1 VFKALST
8 VNQAL
13 GTIVSL
19 LVVALLG
26 GVGYLGYSYLGQRE
40 AFQRELADRDARIQA
55 LNDDLET
62 KRREIQQLQTA
73 LRLLK
78 VDHRVAVIDV
88 LKQTGSKESK
98 DLRTQFA
105 FTELDAKGNPLDKA
119 RAFTVDGDLAYIDSL
134 VVKFTDEA
142 VETADPLRSTSLC
155 LFRRV
160 FGENQKPAD
169 GFALDAVG
177 AQPARYRD
185 GREPPEFEKELWRKF
200 WDYASNPEEARKK
213 GIRAAHGE
221 APFQKLVP
229 GKRYRVL
236 LRSSGG
242 LTFEP
247 DASPAQTPGPTS

>member
-1 VFKALST
+1 MPKILSA

-13 GTIVSL
+13 GTLVTL
-19 LVVALLG
+19 LVLTLLG
-26 GVGYLGYSYLGQRE
+26 GVAYMGYSFYDQQNAHR
-40 AFQRELADRDARIQA
+40 RELADRDAKIQS
-55 LNDDLET
+55 LNDDLEV

-78 VDHRVAVIDV
+78 VDHRVAIVDV
-88 LKQTGSKESK
+88 LKQTGSKETK

-105 FTELDAKGNPLDKA
+105 FTELDGKGNALDKA
-119 RAFTVDGDLAYIDSL
+119 RVFTVDGDLAYVDAL

-160 FGENQKPAD
+160 FGENQKPSE

-185 GREPPEFEKELWRKF
+185 GQQQPEFEKELWQKF
-200 WDYASNPEEARKK
+200 WDYANNPEAARKK
-213 GIRAAHGE
+213 GVRAAHGE
-221 APFQKLVP
+221 APYQKLIP

-247 DASPAQTPGPTS
+247 DTAPSQPAGPTS